1 MTLTGILSLLMVQKK
16 EIDLNKLP
24 SQSFF
29 YPKDMKLKI
38 RKAEPQDI
46 IDYESKID
54 RHNMIKSIEC
64 IKTIVQKN
72 VMLNKKYTF
81 FDLKSVDIIFI
92 FLEIVKFTTGNP
104 INVKFTCKNGESKV
118 APFCAEYFNYFDF
131 KPMLDNYNEETR
143 EFIIDGYHYSFPSI
157 GVENSLAEYFLTITD
172 KSKIKEI
179 QNISYDF
186 LFFLTGKK
194 HLEYDEIDNLIQIF
208 NYDIEDAEKE
218 KISNIVQKFGS
229 ILSYSLIVDGE
240 KVEMKYMLNLEK
252 IWSQDSL
259 AGDSN

>member
-16 EIDLNKLP
+16 ELDLSKLP
-24 SQSFF
+24 SQGFF
-29 YPKDMKLKI
+29 YSKDMKLKI
-38 RKAEPQDI
+38 KKAEPQDI

-72 VMLNKKYTF
+72 VMLNKKYSF

-92 FLEIVKFTTGNP
+92 FLEIVKFTTGNS
-104 INVKFTCKNGESKV
+104 INIKFKDKNGASKV
-118 APFCAEYFNYFDF
+118 VPFCAEYFNYFDF
-131 KPMLDNYNEETR
+131 TPMIEYYNEETR

-157 GVENSLAEYFLTITD
+157 GVENSLADYFVTIID
-172 KSKIKEI
+172 KTKIQEI

-186 LFFLTGKK
+186 LFFLTGKNY
-194 HLEYDEIDNLIQIF
+194 LEFEEIDNLIQIF
-208 NYDIEDAEKE
+208 NHDIEDAEKE
-218 KISNIVQKFGS
+218 KISRIVQKFGS
-229 ILSYSLIVDGE
+229 ILSYSLIVEGE

-252 IWSQDSL
+252 IWSKDTL
-259 AGDSN
+259 TGDSR